1 MSLKLP
7 GFSSSRTKRI
17 VNALLYYVMIPL
29 PSQVLISAISLLRK
43 KASTRREQ
51 NGYLSAKVY
60 KIFEMPL
67 LFRELFREKSKK
79 IDVGAHKKGK

>member
-1 MSLKLP
+1 
-7 GFSSSRTKRI
+7 
-17 VNALLYYVMIPL
+17 MIPL
-29 PSQVLISAISLLRK
+29 PSQVLISAISLLGK

-67 LFRELFREKSKK
+67 LSRNFLERKAKK
-79 IDVGAHKKGK
+79 IDVGAHKKEK

>member
-1 MSLKLP
+1 
-7 GFSSSRTKRI
+7 
-17 VNALLYYVMIPL
+17 MIPL
-29 PSQVLISAISLLRK
+29 PSQVLVSTISLLRK

-51 NGYLSAKVY
+51 NGYLRAKVY

-67 LFRELFREKSKK
+67 LFQELFREKSKK

>member
-1 MSLKLP
+1 
-7 GFSSSRTKRI
+7 
-17 VNALLYYVMIPL
+17 MIPL

-51 NGYLSAKVY
+51 NGYLRAKVY

-67 LFRELFREKSKK
+67 LFQKLFREKSKK
-79 IDVGAHKKGK
+79 IDVRAHKKGK

>member
-1 MSLKLP
+1 MCILTHTIKTTARITSSIIILIFKL
-7 GFSSSRTKRI
+7 
-17 VNALLYYVMIPL
+17 L
-29 PSQVLISAISLLRK
+29 
-43 KASTRREQ
+43 
-51 NGYLSAKVY
+51 